1 MSEYQYYEF
10 RAVDKPLTPQQ
21 QAELRS
27 RSSRATITAT
37 SFINEYHWGNL
48 KGDPLDWMHRY
59 FDAHVYS
66 ANWGHC
72 RLMLRLPLSALDQ
85 GMLAA
90 YTRKSVCGAQ
100 SYFCEAFSAQR
111 FNEHR
116 VLSWDFN
123 DDSGEFERFWS
134 HEDGPGWMNSLLPLR
149 DELLRGD
156 TRPLY
161 LGWLARVGNEEL
173 GDEAIEPPLPA
184 GLQTLTPAQTALTEF
199 LQIDPDWLAAA
210 ANASPPLAE
219 RDTVNPDSDRWLATQ
234 SLESMHATMRLL
246 LEGRGQEAERT
257 LRQAYL
263 LWQREQAT
271 DTLQPPQRTV
281 QQIDAGREAAK
292 SKRLE
297 AERQYRATQE
307 AKHQAERKQQLEKL
321 AAMSDQAWVV
331 IDKTLQRGSGIAYD
345 QALQALKDLAEAMKL
360 AGREFEFQHGLV
372 KLLAVHGNRGAWMK
386 RLDKAGFSVGN
397 TK

>member
-48 KGDPLDWMHRY
+48 KGDPLDWMQRY

-66 ANWGHC
+66 ANWSNC
-72 RLMLRLPLSALDQ
+72 SLMLRLSLSALDK
-85 GMLAA
+85 GLLDAH
-90 YTRKSVCGAQ
+90 TRKSVCGAQ
-100 SYFCEAFSAQR
+100 SDFCDAFTAQH
-111 FNEHR
+111 FKDHW

-123 DDSGEFERFWS
+123 DESGESERFWS
-134 HEDGPGWMNSLLPLR
+134 QTDGPGWMSSLLPLR

-173 GDEAIEPPLPA
+173 GDEDIEPPLPA

-210 ANASPPLAE
+210 ANASPPLTE
-219 RDTVNPDSDRWLATQ
+219 RDTTNPDIDLWLATQ
-234 SLESMHATMRLL
+234 SMESMQATVHLL
-246 LEGRGQEAERT
+246 LEGRGQEAERSV
-257 LRQAYL
+257 RQAFFSWL
-263 LWQREQAT
+263 REQANDHPET
-271 DTLQPPQRTV
+271 RQRTV

-297 AERQYRATQE
+297 AERQNRAVQE
-307 AKHQAERKQQLEKL
+307 AIRQAERKQQLEKL
-321 AAMSDQAWVV
+321 AAMSDQAWAA
-331 IDKTLQRGSGIAYD
+331 INKTLQRGSGHAYD
-345 QALQALKDLAEAMKL
+345 QALQALRDLAEAMKS
-360 AGREFEFQHGLV
+360 AGREVEFQHGLV
-372 KLLAVHGNRGAWMK
+372 KLLAAHGNRAAWMK
-386 RLDKAGFSVGN
+386 RLAKAGFSVGDIR
-397 TK
+397 